1 MKDEDRQIFYIQYQL
16 DGESLRAFQEAF
28 MEMQDEVEN
37 RTLASSN
44 YREANELI
52 ARIKAM

>member
-1 MKDEDRQIFYIQYQL
+1 MNDKRQIYYIQYQL
-16 DGESLRAFQEAF
+16 DGETLRAFQEAF
-28 MEMQDEVEN
+28 MELQDEVEN